1 MTSIARKLPLKSE
14 TLPEFGKVR
23 LLRDVVFYGT
33 RFPEGSTGTVVEIHD
48 GGAAY
53 EVEFSTPAEE
63 VVGVR
68 REDLLAV

>member
-1 MTSIARKLPLKSE
+1 MSISQDLTSDGE

-23 LLRDVVFYGT
+23 LLRDVLFHGT
-33 RFPEGSTGTVVEIHD
+33 RFPTGSTGTIVEIHE
-48 GGAAY
+48 GGAGY
-53 EVEFSTPAEE
+53 EVEFSVPAEE